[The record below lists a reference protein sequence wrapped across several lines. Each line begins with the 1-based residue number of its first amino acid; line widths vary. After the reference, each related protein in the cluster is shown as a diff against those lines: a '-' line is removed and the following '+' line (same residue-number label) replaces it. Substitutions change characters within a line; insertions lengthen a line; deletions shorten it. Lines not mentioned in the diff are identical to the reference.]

1 MSEIKSGRFSIKVN
15 RVTNNTQ
22 TGTDGKTSEV
32 IVYKGLNLLTP
43 VNVTPSENQYRVTLS
58 CTGCTAELKNDY
70 KTIYVK
76 NVTASSAKIDVTIN
90 VENKVNYKKTISIE
104 KVISENE
111 ISNMKSNISAI
122 EQKADSISL
131 RVEQTEENLL
141 NNYPTY
147 NNMNS
152 AIDMKADKITSTVSK
167 TYATKD
173 DFNHLNIGS
182 RNMLLKTSDYKTLS
196 CNGTENQSFFLYNIS
211 DPSLLAGKTATLTF
225 TYKVRNWNGQG
236 GFTPQTG
243 DSNWVWF
250 NQFWLWS
257 EGKFEYS
264 ATTSFPSNFNDT
276 KLYIRSDWIYGTI
289 EVTEARLVISDKK
302 ADWSPAPEDVE
313 NRMSTLEQTAETL
326 TAKFTDGFNMGII
339 EQSINGIKVKHTSFD
354 SNSYTHMSATGFY
367 IKNRGT
373 DAFRVDAD
381 GLYIKGNADISGTVT
396 GSTITGGTISG
407 ADVIGGSLNVEG
419 ILTANKIVCEDIDSP
434 KYPGVVTE
442 DLWLYV
448 STDGNDDS
456 ELESGAIFQTFDG
469 LLDKLPKNLN
479 GHEVRI
485 EMSTNITENVKFKG
499 FHGGKIGIY
508 MKGHTLY
515 GYVVSEMGSARINIY
530 SGHIGNATDDSNG
543 WGKIHPSKGYAV
555 STYTATV
562 SCADPGAIGLYN
574 IDIYAADK
582 YLSGSS
588 TKLGVASQD
597 FGAVYLNGTSYY
609 GCDIGAR
616 ANVGGRIHD
625 VISYNVCT
633 KYGFYATSGGYI
645 TLAGNSHAGGKTD
658 NYKESDGG
666 KVIVGGG
673 ATFVGGNVSTP
684 GSSAPVVTTKTVTV
698 KSKSGDTYR
707 SSVYNNWKKD
717 NTVRQGDY
725 GYGDCNGIWLFGDQF
740 EQFKGKNI
748 TKVVITISRQDGG
761 QYASVDLN
769 IKTHNYKSRPSGKPS
784 YVGTVGTLGLAVNA
798 SGRKTITDTNNAIIT
813 GLKAGTIKG
822 IGLQTTYDSAHYA
835 VCSGSVTIK
844 VTYSE

>member
-15 RVTNNTQ
+15 RATNNTQ

-90 VENKVNYKKTISIE
+90 VENKVNYKKTISVE

-147 NNMNS
+147 SNMNS
-152 AIDMKADKITSTVSK
+152 AIDMKADKITSTVAK

-339 EQSINGIKVKHTSFD
+339 EQSINGIKVKHSSFD

-562 SCADPGAIGLYN
+562 ACADPGAIGLYN

-597 FGAVYLNGTSYY
+597 FGAAYLNGVSYY

-625 VISYNVCT
+625 VLSYNVCT

>member
-1 MSEIKSGRFSIKVN
+1 MSEIKSGRFSIKVD

-76 NVTASSAKIDVTIN
+76 NITASSAKIDVTIN
-90 VENKVNYKKTISIE
+90 VENKVNYKKTISVE

-147 NNMNS
+147 SNMNS
-152 AIDMKADKITSTVSK
+152 AINMKADSITSTVSK

-182 RNMLLKTSDYKTLS
+182 RNMLLKTSDFKILS

-225 TYKVRNWNGQG
+225 TYKVKNWNGQG

-243 DSNWVWF
+243 DSNYVWF

-276 KLYIRSDWIYGTI
+276 KFYIRSDWIYGTI

-339 EQSINGIKVKHTSFD
+339 EQSINGIKVKHSSFD

-381 GLYIKGNADISGTVT
+381 GLYIKGNADISGTIT

-434 KYPGVVTE
+434 KYPGAITE

-448 STDGNDDS
+448 STSGNDDS
-456 ELESGAIFQTFDG
+456 ELESGATFQTFDG

-479 GHEVRI
+479 GYEVRI

-499 FHGGKIGIY
+499 FHGGKIGVY

-515 GYVVSEMGSARINIY
+515 GYVVS
-530 SGHIGNATDDSNG
+530 
-543 WGKIHPSKGYAV
+543 
-555 STYTATV
+555 
-562 SCADPGAIGLYN
+562 
-574 IDIYAADK
+574 
-582 YLSGSS
+582 
-588 TKLGVASQD
+588 
-597 FGAVYLNGTSYY
+597 
-609 GCDIGAR
+609 
-616 ANVGGRIHD
+616 
-625 VISYNVCT
+625 
-633 KYGFYATSGGYI
+633 
-645 TLAGNSHAGGKTD
+645 
-658 NYKESDGG
+658 
-666 KVIVGGG
+666 
-673 ATFVGGNVSTP
+673 
-684 GSSAPVVTTKTVTV
+684 
-698 KSKSGDTYR
+698 
-707 SSVYNNWKKD
+707 
-717 NTVRQGDY
+717 
-725 GYGDCNGIWLFGDQF
+725 
-740 EQFKGKNI
+740 
-748 TKVVITISRQDGG
+748 
-761 QYASVDLN
+761 
-769 IKTHNYKSRPSGKPS
+769 
-784 YVGTVGTLGLAVNA
+784 
-798 SGRKTITDTNNAIIT
+798 
-813 GLKAGTIKG
+813 
-822 IGLQTTYDSAHYA
+822 
-835 VCSGSVTIK
+835 
-844 VTYSE
+844 